1 MGIKVRNYNFGR
13 RSDLMEYNNESF
25 ISLRYTKDDFL
36 DLRLRLNSDENW
48 DTAIEIFQDRIQGR
62 YLNVIDELI
71 SRDEL
76 MRDGFI
82 IMALNCLLIETLL
95 QFKNGWDETEGGN
108 RRSYSD
114 FLVSEFPHI
123 FNSKLA
129 SKFYSDIRCGILHS
143 AQTKGKS
150 KLTFNEDYVVKL
162 MKFQN
167 REYVKVD
174 VKNITLEII
183 DYYNR
188 YLNMI
193 KENID
198 DVRENFRK
206 KMLYICL
213 K

>member
-1 MGIKVRNYNFGR
+1 
-13 RSDLMEYNNESF
+13 MEYNNESF

-36 DLRLRLNSDENW
+36 DLRLCLNSDDNW

-62 YLNVIDELI
+62 YFNVIDELI
-71 SRDEL
+71 QREEL

-108 RRSYSD
+108 KRSYSD
-114 FLVSEFPHI
+114 FLVSEFPRI
-123 FNSKLA
+123 FNLSLA
-129 SKFYSDIRCGILHS
+129 GKFYSDIRCGILHS

-162 MKFQN
+162 VKYQN
-167 REYVKVD
+167 KEYVKVD
-174 VKNITLEII
+174 VKNFTTEIRN
-183 DYYNR
+183 YYNR
-188 YLNMI
+188 YLKMI
-193 KENID
+193 ENNKGDI
-198 DVRENFRK
+198 RENFRK
-206 KMLYICL
+206 KMMYICL